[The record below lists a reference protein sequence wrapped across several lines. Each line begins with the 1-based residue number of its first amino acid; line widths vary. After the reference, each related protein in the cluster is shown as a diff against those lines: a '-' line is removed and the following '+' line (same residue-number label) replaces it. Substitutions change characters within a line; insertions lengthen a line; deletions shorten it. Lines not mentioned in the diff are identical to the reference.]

1 LRLIRNIKNFP
12 HDILRDG
19 SILTIGA
26 FDGIHIGHQ
35 VLLNEIRK
43 ISNKNKLPTI
53 VMSFEPTPAEFFL
66 RSKSPS
72 RLMRFREKY
81 EALEKLGIDIF
92 FCPKFDKK
100 MQNINA
106 DDFIRM
112 LLIQKLNIKHLI
124 IGDDFHFARNREG
137 SFDHLERSS
146 KALGFELKKI
156 SSVVEND
163 KRVSSTLIRKYLH
176 SGNLAEAAR
185 YLGKPFRMSGKV
197 IKGEQLGRKLG
208 YPTAN
213 VSINRIKTPIMGIF
227 AVKIYGLSQEP
238 LEGVASL
245 GMRPTFYEK
254 KKPLLEVHIFDFDRD
269 IYGHYIQVDFLH
281 KIRDE
286 EKFVGS
292 EALIEQ
298 MHLDSDAAKK
308 VFKQSN

>member
-1 LRLIRNIKNFP
+1 MRLIRNIKNFP

-43 ISNKNKLPTI
+43 ISNKNKLPTV

-124 IGDDFHFARNREG
+124 IGDDFHFGRNREG

-245 GMRPTFYEK
+245 GLRPTFYEK

>member
-1 LRLIRNIKNFP
+1 MRLIRNIKNFP

-26 FDGIHIGHQ
+26 FDGLHIGHQ
-35 VLLNEIRK
+35 VLLNAIKK
-43 ISNKNKLPTI
+43 ISNKDKLPSI
-53 VMSFEPTPAEFFL
+53 VMSFEPTPAEFL
-66 RSKSPS
+66 LQSKSPS

-81 EALEKLGIDIF
+81 EALDSLGIDIF

-100 MQNINA
+100 MQNINV
-106 DDFIRM
+106 DDFIRI
-112 LLIQKLNIKHLI
+112 LLIQTLNIKHLI

-137 SFDHLERSS
+137 NFDHLQRSS
-146 KALGFELKKI
+146 KALGFELTKI
-156 SSVVEND
+156 SSVIEND
-163 KRVSSTLIRKYLH
+163 KRVSSTLIRQYLN
-176 SGNLAEAAR
+176 SGNLEEAAR
-185 YLGKPFRMSGKV
+185 YLGKPFRMSGK
-197 IKGEQLGRKLG
+197 IIEGEKLGRKLG

-213 VSINRIKTPIMGIF
+213 VSISRIKTPIMGIF

-245 GMRPTFYEK
+245 GLRPTFYDK

-269 IYGHYIQVDFLH
+269 IYGYYIQVDFLH

-286 EKFVGS
+286 EKFISS

>member
-1 LRLIRNIKNFP
+1 MRLIRNIKNFP

-254 KKPLLEVHIFDFDRD
+254 KKPLLEVHIFDFDRN